1 MKFFYSLGVNA
12 YVLGV
17 HVASLWNKKA
27 RDWVRGR
34 KNQWEKIEAF
44 RGENV
49 VWFHCA
55 SLGEFEQG
63 RPVMERIKSER
74 SCQIV
79 VSFFSPSGYN
89 VRKNYEGADLIFYLP
104 KDSERNAKKLFDLL
118 KPIQVYFVKYEFW
131 ANYIFE
137 SKTRKIPVYSIA
149 ALFRKDQMFF
159 KSHGGFMRKVLASF
173 DKILVQNE
181 SSQKLLASIK
191 LDSVIC
197 GDTRFDRVLQNSEV
211 VKEYP
216 LIKQFCSTEKVLVCG
231 SVWPEDIAVIAHV
244 LATQKDVKIIAA
256 PHELSESIYS
266 LIEKSIQ
273 KKSVRYSGL
282 DSESTNCELLIIDNV
297 GMLMDI
303 YQYGH
308 FAYVGGGFKTGLH
321 NILEPAAFGLPVIFG
336 PKTDKFPEAKI
347 FRDQKIGFEVSGKEA
362 FQKVFNDVK
371 SVDRKSE
378 VLQFMKSQRGATEL
392 IVRET
397 IA

>member
-17 HVASLWNKKA
+17 RIASLWNEKA
-27 RDWVRGR
+27 RDWLRGR
-34 KNQWEKIEAF
+34 KNQWEKIEGF
-44 RGENV
+44 KGGNV

-74 SCQIV
+74 DCQIV

-89 VRKNYEGADLIFYLP
+89 NRKNYEGADLIIYLP
-104 KDSERNAKKLFDLL
+104 KDSKRNAKRLFDLL
-118 KPIQVYFVKYEFW
+118 KPKQVFFVKYEFW

-137 SKTRKIPVYSIA
+137 AKARNIPVYSIA
-149 ALFRKDQMFF
+149 TLFRKDQIFF
-159 KSHGGFMRKVLASF
+159 KSHGGFMRKILASF

-181 SSQKLLASIK
+181 SSKKLLSTINVNS
-191 LDSVIC
+191 LIC
-197 GDTRFDRVLQNSEV
+197 GDTRYDRVLQNAESVED
-211 VKEYP
+211 YP
-216 LIKQFCSTEKVLVCG
+216 LIREFCSGQKVMICG
-231 SVWPEDIAVIAHV
+231 SVWPEDIEVIAEV
-244 LATQKDVKIIAA
+244 LSEQQDIKLIIA

-266 LIEKSIQ
+266 MIEKSIQ
-273 KKSVRYSGL
+273 KKSIRFSEL
-282 DSESTNCELLIIDNV
+282 DSGSTNCELLIIDNI
-297 GMLMDI
+297 GMLMNI

-321 NILEPAAFGLPVIFG
+321 NILEPAAFGLPVMFG

-347 FRDQKIGFEVSGKEA
+347 FKDEKIGYEVSSKES
-362 FQKVFNDVK
+362 FQKVFNDLK